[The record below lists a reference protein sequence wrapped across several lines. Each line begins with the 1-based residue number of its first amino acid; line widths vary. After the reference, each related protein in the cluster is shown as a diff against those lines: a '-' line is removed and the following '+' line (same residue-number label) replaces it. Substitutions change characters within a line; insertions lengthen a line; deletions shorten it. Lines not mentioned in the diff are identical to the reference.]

1 MEKNKSDD
9 ILLDDWE
16 DALLEQLI
24 QTEEQFVLTSTAPKP
39 PPNPTSSSSSFSLA
53 LPPPLPPP
61 PPPPPPSA
69 VSFSPPREF
78 SQRPTTSIT
87 LDSPS
92 PTPIPISDNKD
103 LEIDRLKVIARP
115 PLPFLG
121 FTLSFYVPSMNG
133 IRSHAASCK
142 ETNVVKNNCS
152 IVVILVKSEEGF
164 TCSIG
169 I

>member
-103 LEIDRLKVIARP
+103 LEIDRLKVIARM

-121 FTLSFYVPSMNG
+121 FTLSMHCVRVSNVLNALH
-133 IRSHAASCK
+133 IRK
-142 ETNVVKNNCS
+142 Q
-152 IVVILVKSEEGF
+152 IL
-164 TCSIG
+164 
-169 I
+169 

>member
-24 QTEEQFVLTSTAPKP
+24 QTEEQFVLTSSSSAPKP
-39 PPNPTSSSSSFSLA
+39 L
-53 LPPPLPPP
+53 PP

-69 VSFSPPREF
+69 VVSFSPPREL

-87 LDSPS
+87 VDSPSPS
-92 PTPIPISDNKD
+92 PTPNPISDNKD